1 MLVICNGMI
10 RSGSTLQY
18 NIVKSILEETGNTQ
32 GHGYFEAEEQRAE
45 LSNLIAYS
53 ESNSWH
59 YFKTHEIDEEVRL
72 SIENNRLFVIYIDR
86 NLYDVGASAKFKWN
100 LKDDELVES
109 VVRAVD
115 ERNRLQGFSQVLR
128 QKYESVTSD
137 SSHCC
142 IEIADFLGLNI
153 SADRIVEIAENSRC
167 TASPKNQ
174 NHASSF
180 RSLVFGLANV
190 LQLGFLARR
199 CGIPNR
205 FIKGIKNTIAPWDTE
220 SLYHPRHQSPWQGES
235 GAWRD
240 ILSTS
245 EVEKI
250 ERYISFSENGSTASF
265 GHS

>member
-18 NIVKSILEETGNTQ
+18 NIVKSILEETGNAQ
-32 GHGYFEAEEQRAE
+32 GHGYLEAGEQRAE
-45 LSNLIAYS
+45 LSDLIAYS

-86 NLYDVGASAKFKWN
+86 DLYDVGASAKFKWN
-100 LKDDELVES
+100 LKEDELVES
-109 VVRAVD
+109 LIRAVG
-115 ERNRLQGFSQVLR
+115 ERNRLQGFSRLLR
-128 QKYESVTSD
+128 QKYESVISNT
-137 SSHCC
+137 SHCG
-142 IEIADFLGLNI
+142 IEIVDFLGLNI
-153 SADRIVEIAENSRC
+153 SADRIVEIVENSRRAGSQQKQSYA
-167 TASPKNQ
+167 T
-174 NHASSF
+174 SF
-180 RSLVFGLANV
+180 SSLVFGLANV

-205 FIKGIKNTIAPWDTE
+205 FIKGIKSTIAPWNTE
-220 SLYHPRHQSPWQGES
+220 SLYHPGHQSPWQGES
-235 GAWRD
+235 GAWKD

-250 ERYISFSENGSTASF
+250 ERSISFPENESTASF
-265 GHS
+265 GH